1 MSQLSSI
8 MRSHIST
15 QQSCLQPSKT
25 LLNKQFST
33 VRVHT
38 KVLMTYRTTSK
49 RAIHVQASSQEDADI
64 DLPSP
69 LPEPD
74 TARAAIAI
82 GLKLTEANRWEEAQD
97 FFERALNLPGTG
109 IKRFRDKPPQLSDGE
124 RIACMFNL
132 ACCQSRLGE
141 EENIQN
147 GLMAIAGCLEAGYDN
162 WQQLRTDPDLENLR
176 KNEKF
181 EGLMKKFQGK
191 AGGFGNFFK
200 NM

>member
-1 MSQLSSI
+1 
-8 MRSHIST
+8 MRSHVAT
-15 QQSCLQPSKT
+15 QQSCIQSLKT
-25 LLNKQFST
+25 LLNKQIPT
-33 VRVHT
+33 VRVNA
-38 KVLMTYRTTSK
+38 KVLMTPRRTYK
-49 RAIHVQASSQEDADI
+49 GAVHVQASSQQDADI
-64 DLPSP
+64 NLPSP

-74 TARAAIAI
+74 TARAAIAV

-97 FFERALNLPGTG
+97 YFERALNLPGTG

-162 WQQLRTDPDLENLR
+162 WQQLRSDPDLENLR
-176 KNEKF
+176 KSEKF
-181 EGLMKKFQGK
+181 EGLMKKFERK
-191 AGGFGNFFK
+191 TGGFGNFFK
-200 NM
+200 SQ

>member
-1 MSQLSSI
+1 

-15 QQSCLQPSKT
+15 QQSCNQSPKT
-25 LLNKQFST
+25 LLNKQTAT

-38 KVLMTYRTTSK
+38 KVSMTPRRTSK
-49 RAIHVQASSQEDADI
+49 RAIHVQASSQQDADI
-64 DLPSP
+64 NLPSP

-74 TARAAIAI
+74 TARAAIAL
-82 GLKLTEANRWEEAQD
+82 GLKLTEANRWGEAQD
-97 FFERALNLPGTG
+97 YFERALNLPGTG
-109 IKRFRDKPPQLSDGE
+109 TKRFRDKPPQLSDGE

-162 WQQLRTDPDLENLR
+162 WEQLRNDPDLENLR

-181 EGLMKKFQGK
+181 DGLLKKFEGK
-191 AGGFGNFFK
+191 SGGFGNFFK
-200 NM
+200 YKSIN